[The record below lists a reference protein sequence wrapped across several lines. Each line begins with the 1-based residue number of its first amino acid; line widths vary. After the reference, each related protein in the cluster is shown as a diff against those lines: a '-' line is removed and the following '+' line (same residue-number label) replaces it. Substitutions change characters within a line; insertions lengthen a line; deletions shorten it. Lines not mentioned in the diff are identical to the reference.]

1 MSTPQ
6 QQESASTAQQKIA
19 EKALQL
25 KQSSTKGPNYP
36 SPEQGIEESEER
48 RLPQQWATPPKHGP
62 PLRKR
67 GLSIEE
73 FCELYGICRSL
84 TYVEI
89 REGRLKARKVGRRT
103 ILAAEDA
110 ERWFHDLERVKAD

>member
-1 MSTPQ
+1 M
-6 QQESASTAQQKIA
+6 STAQREIAERAAQQEFA

-25 KQSSTKGPNYP
+25 RQSSTKRSNHP
-36 SPEQGIEESEER
+36 SPEQEIEESDER
-48 RLPQQWATPPKHGP
+48 RFPQQWATPPKYGP

-73 FCELYGICRSL
+73 FGELYGICRSS

-103 ILAAEDA
+103 LIASEDA
-110 ERWFHDLERVKAD
+110 EVWFASLDRVKGA